1 MGSTPQMRFPG
12 ANMEV
17 EIVLCVVSF
26 RRRRLRPYF
35 RAGYLGFLT
44 GESHH
49 PIRLPGFTPVIR
61 ECLLKAARICS
72 DVRKAISREDRSAS
86 QILLIKELA
95 SAIIE
100 FTNHRFVDHAVA
112 AVRPIQTPLVSF
124 GIV

>member
-17 EIVLCVVSF
+17 EIVLCMVSF
-26 RRRRLRPYF
+26 RRRRLGLYF
-35 RAGYLGFLT
+35 RGNLRFLT
-44 GESHH
+44 GESHY

-61 ECLLKAARICS
+61 ECLLKAARIWS